1 MQTQSDKRFL
11 NFPLSMLADTV
22 SNPKDGMS
30 KILRYAIVEYSPRCR
45 RTWEQAFA
53 KMVYCKYRK
62 KSVCFSA
69 KINKLIRRDDV
80 KEFLEGEYEGGNIV
94 DDCFAP
100 PNDDGFEGK
109 LIEAFNDS
117 GVEFDNEEQAAIIDC
132 MAVID
137 AEDYLGFTGGD
148 IDTVHEGARKARLE
162 IEAFQREHGHDA
174 SASIPVK
181 YFQDTWN
188 IVFKPDNEQT
198 TITEMRL
205 FRMVAA
211 VRSLIGEKTMTG
223 TTKDML
229 RARCIGGKSPKVASA
244 IVKKSPDLIK
254 ESTELESRWK
264 FDKVLNEGGTRG
276 FYTNVGM
283 YRRIFLSTENS
294 AVEKMVEA
302 IVKTHTVKKAVY
314 ANKQQAIRQAVK
326 DKVESLTK
334 LASHSHHDSQST
346 STSTNT

>member
-1 MQTQSDKRFL
+1 MKTQSDKRFL
-11 NFPLSMLADTV
+11 NFPLAMLGDTIK
-22 SNPKDGMS
+22 NPRDGLN
-30 KILRYAIVEYSPRCR
+30 KILCYAIVEYSPHCR
-45 RTWEQAFA
+45 RTWESAFSQL
-53 KMVYCKYRK
+53 VYCACRK
-62 KSVCFSA
+62 KDVDFTA
-69 KINKLIRRDDV
+69 DVRRIFRRNDV
-80 KEFLEGEYEGGNIV
+80 REFLEGCYEGGSV
-94 DDCFAP
+94 VGDCFTP

-109 LIEAFNDS
+109 LIEAFTDS
-117 GVEFDNEEQAAIIDC
+117 GVEFNDQEQKAIVDC

-137 AEDYLGFTGGD
+137 AGDYLGFTLRNIEAVQAD
-148 IDTVHEGARKARLE
+148 ARQARLE
-162 IEAFQREHGHDA
+162 LEAFQREHGHDA
-174 SASIPVK
+174 SASIPVG
-181 YFQDTWN
+181 YFANTWN
-188 IVFKPDNEQT
+188 VVAKPDNEQNI
-198 TITEMRL
+198 ITEMRL

-211 VRSLIGEKTMTG
+211 VRSLIGEKTLTG

-244 IVKKSPDLIK
+244 ILKKSPAFIT

-283 YRRIFLSTENS
+283 YRRIFLSTENN
-294 AVEKMVEA
+294 AGEKMVAA

-334 LASHSHHDSQST
+334 LAAHSHHDSQST